1 MEATTGADDGDDDS
15 SGSSSRSDS
24 SSSSDDEGTGDRV
37 MSQRVKDWASAF
49 FEW

>member
-1 MEATTGADDGDDDS
+1 MDATTGADDGDDDS
-15 SGSSSRSDS
+15 SGSSSRSD
-24 SSSSDDEGTGDRV
+24 SSSDDEGTGDRV

>member
-15 SGSSSRSDS
+15 SGSSSRSD